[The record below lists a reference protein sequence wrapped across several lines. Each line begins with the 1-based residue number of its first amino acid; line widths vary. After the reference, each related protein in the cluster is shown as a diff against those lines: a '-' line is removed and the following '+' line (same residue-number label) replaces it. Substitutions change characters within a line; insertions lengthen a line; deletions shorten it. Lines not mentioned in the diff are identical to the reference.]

1 MVIYRP
7 HRGGLAESMDE
18 AVQFED
24 FNSMKEYIVK
34 RNCEIWGKPM
44 FSVDD
49 IVIDEEISP
58 DDRIGWED
66 VRYVCV
72 KRYGNENF
80 IKKYGCPQC
89 IGYCAT
95 KYRI

>member
-7 HRGGLAESMDE
+7 HRGGLAESMAE
-18 AVQFED
+18 AVQFDD

-34 RNCEIWGKPM
+34 KDGEVWGKPM
-44 FSVDD
+44 LSVDD
-49 IVIDEEISP
+49 IVIDEEISS
-58 DDRIGWED
+58 DERIGWKD
-66 VRYVCV
+66 VRYVCT
-72 KRYGNENF
+72 KRYGSEDF

-95 KYRI
+95 KYTI

>member
-7 HRGGLAESMDE
+7 HRGGLAESMSE
-18 AVQFED
+18 KVEFETIVE
-24 FNSMKEYIVK
+24 MKEYIVK
-34 RNCEIWGKPM
+34 KDFEVCGRPM
-44 FSVDD
+44 LSVDD
-49 IVIDEEISP
+49 IVIDEKVTS

-66 VRYVCV
+66 VRYVCT
-72 KRYGNENF
+72 KRYGTEDL

-95 KYRI
+95 KYK